1 MVTKVEIVQFIN
13 ARLNRVLTLAE
24 AALQPS
30 QFIAYRKLVLDEFGN
45 SGLGKDLERLLGNRP
60 RKER

>member
-1 MVTKVEIVQFIN
+1 MVTKDEIVQLIN
-13 ARLNRVLTLAE
+13 SRLNRVLTFAE

-30 QFIAYRKLVLDEFGN
+30 QFRAYRKLVLDEFGK
-45 SGLGKDLERLLGNRP
+45 SGLGKDLERLIGNRP